1 MPLLASDPIRQE
13 QLISRLQTSPRLS
26 PLPLLLLAFGFW
38 PCSPNVQDETCLE
51 GPGGRTWLQESCPP
65 CTALAHLHRSG
76 KMREE
81 AASRRS
87 WNVDLR
93 VASNSVLFG
102 SLVFRDILGERRKHV
117 ANIFKRFR
125 VLPSNGRCSARRNDS
140 GLTHSRTN
148 IVSPTQ
154 RGRA

>member
-13 QLISRLQTSPRLS
+13 QLISRLQSSPRLS

-38 PCSPNVQDETCLE
+38 PRSPNVQDEICLE
-51 GPGGRTWLQESCPP
+51 GSGGRTWLQESCPP
-65 CTALAHLHRSG
+65 CTALAQLHRSG

-81 AASRRS
+81 AGSRS
-87 WNVDLR
+87 
-93 VASNSVLFG
+93 SVLFG
-102 SLVFRDILGERRKHV
+102 SLVFRNILGERRKHV
-117 ANIFKRFR
+117 ANIFKRFW

-140 GLTHSRTN
+140 GLTRSRTN
-148 IVSPTQ
+148 IMSPTQ